1 MTIKD
6 LVYKILLENPE
17 TRDSDKK
24 LIWEVWK
31 QNGLLREVSVAKDT
45 TGEWLFREEITKDR
59 FMKAPSPESIRR
71 VRQALQRTDLL
82 TGAKLIQPAEEI
94 KKVRVKMS
102 HEKGYNYIQGRE
114 QFVFNPTT
122 QTYEVQ

>member
-1 MTIKD
+1 MTIKK
-6 LVYKILLENPE
+6 LVYDILVVSQECRN
-17 TRDSDKK
+17 SDKK
-24 LIWEVWK
+24 LIWKVYESLGYVDQWT
-31 QNGLLREVSVAKDT
+31 GLL
-45 TGEWLFREEITKDR
+45 TKEG

-82 TGAKLIQPAEEI
+82 SGDKLIQPAEEI

-114 QFVFNPTT
+114 QFTFNPVT
-122 QTYEVQ
+122 QIYESI